1 MNLTLLL
8 KRGGGLRSGAT
19 LITLPMFGF
28 STLLLLVLASVQTGC
43 VGQPKGVTAPGI
55 VFKGAG
61 LDVGNAACVGENK
74 AGESCYVYIE
84 EFRRGDIAQE
94 AKVLCGRWEH
104 SSARIF
110 EVKHSGTPHSVEE
123 WAENS
128 WWRRDEV
135 EPRAHC
141 KRTGEVKTI
150 LSRPDG
156 TGGMEAQLL
165 DCKLRNGGWPYFAW
179 VVRSDEATY
188 LVDGI
193 PTAQGIAEKA
203 VGIVSGR
210 LEKTADVC
218 RGTPTKWIL
227 EAMLSDKTYG
237 ATELA
242 EYYRLMTLGQYYNG
256 VKDFA
261 AAENRYREALTFH
274 RTIVGDG
281 DPESLDPLMHIVLE
295 LSNQERFDEADVL
308 FKQVE
313 AFLPDASDQADRARY
328 LSYQALHFA
337 NQHKFEKALELAA
350 EATKLRKNML
360 LKPDFQG
367 RHSDLQSN
375 PLGAVGLPPDAADIV
390 QSRYIEAAMLRRLGK
405 EDEAEQVYQD
415 AKSILRA
422 AKQAPPLWTPQLDAL
437 GARITDSN
445 KVKGERLSEAI
456 GLWKVHAPGERPGA
470 LDYIEAG
477 ANYRAQGR
485 LDDALIAFR
494 TGIDL
499 VRGQGSFSFEQLL
512 PYFRTVLEVAESH
525 PARRDELY
533 KQMFEA
539 GQLVRGSRTR
549 QDIARAAVRL
559 GAQDSEAQKLIRELQ
574 DAENDSY
581 IHRRQLAAE
590 KIWGQGKV
598 VQQYNER
605 FAEELAIGQRTK
617 DAKNQVHDAFPH
629 YNQLIDAV
637 VNADEVLKALQ
648 LGEALVQVLLGST
661 ESVLFLVRDGTIR
674 AYRLEITEDEV
685 NSTVE
690 VLRKDLT
697 FPPTSFDVA
706 AAYRLYQR
714 LFSNVSNEI
723 KNAKHL
729 ITVPS
734 GALLSLPYGLLV
746 TEEPSPLI
754 AQQDAPAGEEKT
766 TQRGVDIIG
775 KDGKSRGLRNYTNVA
790 WLAKTGAISL
800 APSVR
805 SFIDLRRVDRSRATK
820 AFVGFGDPIPFTDTS
835 IKKLNLPENCLKH
848 VANYQASI
856 KNLRE
861 LPNTKKELSGI
872 SGMFPA
878 DSTVLVLSKEF
889 TEQKVKTYPL
899 QDYRILYF
907 ATHGLLPGELQC
919 QVEPSLLASPSDS
932 TREGDEGLIDASEI
946 LHFKLDA
953 DLVVLS
959 ACNTGGPGAEKEIRG
974 ENLSGLAR
982 AFFFAGARSL
992 LASHW
997 YLPDRETAGL
1007 MIDTFKGLYNQN
1019 DPKGLAIALNL
1030 AQRELMKD
1038 GSTSHPFYWAGLSLV
1053 GDGARIVSQQ
1063 GSQSKSNL

>member
-8 KRGGGLRSGAT
+8 KRGGGLRSGAA
-19 LITLPMFGF
+19 LATLPMFGL
-28 STLLLLVLASVQTGC
+28 STLLFVTLAGVQTGC
-43 VGQPKGVTAPGI
+43 VRQPSGVTAPGI
-55 VFKGAG
+55 VFRSSAG
-61 LDVGNAACVGENK
+61 LDVGNAVCVGENK
-74 AGESCYVYIE
+74 VGETCYVYIE
-84 EFRRGDIAQE
+84 ESRRGTITQE
-94 AKVLCGRWEH
+94 AKVLCGRWDH
-104 SSARIF
+104 SSVRIF
-110 EVKHSGTPHSVEE
+110 EVKHSGASHSLEE

-135 EPRAHC
+135 EARAHC
-141 KRTGEVKTI
+141 NRSGETKTI
-150 LSRPDG
+150 LTSPDG
-156 TGGMEAQLL
+156 TGGMQVQLL
-165 DCKLRNGGWPYFAW
+165 DCKLRSGGWPYFAW
-179 VVRSDEATY
+179 VARSNEATY

-193 PTAQGIAEKA
+193 PAAQGITEKA
-203 VGIVSGR
+203 IGIISGR
-210 LEKTADVC
+210 LDKTADVC
-218 RGTPTKWIL
+218 RGAPTKWIL
-227 EAMLSDKTYG
+227 EAMLSKKSYG
-237 ATELA
+237 ASDLA

-274 RTIVGDG
+274 RTIVGEG
-281 DPESLDPLMHIVLE
+281 DPESMDPLMHIALE

-313 AFLPDASDQADRARY
+313 AFLPGASDQADRARY
-328 LSYQALHFA
+328 LSYQALHLA
-337 NQHKFEKALELAA
+337 NQRYFEDARKLAA
-350 EATKLRKNML
+350 EATKLRKNL
-360 LKPDFQG
+360 LSKWDFQG

-375 PLGAVGLPPDAADIV
+375 PMGVVALPPDTADVV

-405 EDEAEQVYQD
+405 EDEAEQVYRE
-415 AKSILRA
+415 AKSTLRA
-422 AKQAPPLWTPQLDAL
+422 AKRAPPLWTPQLEAL
-437 GARITDSN
+437 GARIADSN
-445 KVKGERLSEAI
+445 KIREERLGESI
-456 GLWKVHAPGERPGA
+456 DLWKVYAPGERPGA

-485 LDDALIAFR
+485 LDDALIAFK

-499 VRGQGSFSFEQLL
+499 VRGQGSFRFEQLL
-512 PYFRTVLEVAESH
+512 PYFRTVLELAESR

-559 GAQDSEAQKLIRELQ
+559 GAQNSEAQKLIRELQ

-581 IHRRQLAAE
+581 IQRRRLAAE
-590 KIWGQGKV
+590 KIWDRGKV
-598 VQQYNER
+598 VQQYQER
-605 FAEELAIGQRTK
+605 LAEELAIGQRTK
-617 DAKNQVHDAFPH
+617 DARNQVHDAFPH

-637 VNADEVLKALQ
+637 VDADEVLKALKP
-648 LGEALVQVLLGST
+648 GEALVQVLLGST
-661 ESVLFLVRDGTIR
+661 ESLLFLVRDGTIR
-674 AYRLEITEDEV
+674 AYRLQITEEEV
-685 NSTVE
+685 NSTVD
-690 VLRKDLT
+690 VIIQKGLMRPT
-697 FPPTSFDVA
+697 TSFDVA

-714 LFSNVSNEI
+714 LFSSVSNEI

-729 ITVPS
+729 ITVPT

-746 TEEPSPLI
+746 TEEPSLT
-754 AQQDAPAGEEKT
+754 AQQDAPAREKET
-766 TQRGVDIIG
+766 TQRGLEIVG
-775 KDGKSRGLRNYTNVA
+775 KDGKSQGLSNYANVA
-790 WLAKTGAISL
+790 WLAKLGAISL

-820 AFVGFGDPIPFTDTS
+820 AFVGFGDPIPFTDNS

-907 ATHGLLPGELQC
+907 ATHGLLPGEFQC
-919 QVEPSLLASPSDS
+919 QPEPSLVASPSDS

-997 YLPDRETAGL
+997 YLPDKETAGL

-1063 GSQSKSNL
+1063 

>member
-1 MNLTLLL
+1 MTLTLLL
-8 KRGGGLRSGAT
+8 KRGARLRKGAA
-19 LITLPMFGF
+19 LVTLPMFGF

-43 VGQPKGVTAPGI
+43 VGQQPKGVTAPGI
-55 VFKGAG
+55 VFKSSAG
-61 LDVGNAACVGENK
+61 LDVGNAACVGQNN

-84 EFRRGDIAQE
+84 EFRRGAIAQE

-110 EVKHSGTPHSVEE
+110 EVKHSGTAHSLEE

-141 KRTGEVKTI
+141 NLTGEVKTI
-150 LSRPDG
+150 LTRPDG
-156 TGGMEAQLL
+156 TGGMEVQVL
-165 DCKLRNGGWPYFAW
+165 DCRLRNGGWPYFAW
-179 VVRSDEATY
+179 VVRSDDATY
-188 LVDGI
+188 LIDGI
-193 PTAQGIAEKA
+193 PTTQGIAEKA
-203 VGIVSGR
+203 IGIVSGR

-218 RGTPTKWIL
+218 RGTLTKWII
-227 EAMLSDKTYG
+227 EAMVSDKAYG
-237 ATELA
+237 AADLA

-281 DPESLDPLMHIVLE
+281 DPESMDPLMHVALE

-328 LSYQALHFA
+328 LSYQALHLA
-337 NQHKFEKALELAA
+337 NQHKFEKAWELAA
-350 EATKLRKNML
+350 KATKLRKNML

-415 AKSILRA
+415 AKSTLRA

-445 KVKGERLSEAI
+445 KVKGERLDEAI
-456 GLWKVHAPGERPGA
+456 DLWKVHAPGERPGA

-485 LDDALIAFR
+485 LDDALISFK

-499 VRGQGSFSFEQLL
+499 VRGQGSFRFEQLL

-539 GQLVRGSRTR
+539 AQLVRGSRTR
-549 QDIARAAVRL
+549 QDIARVAVRL
-559 GAQDSEAQKLIRELQ
+559 GAQHSEAQKLIRELQ

-581 IHRRQLAAE
+581 THRRRLAAE
-590 KIWGQGKV
+590 KIWGQGKA
-598 VQQYNER
+598 VQQYNEL

-617 DAKNQVHDAFPH
+617 DARKHVQDAFPH

-637 VNADEVLKALQ
+637 VNADEVLKALKP
-648 LGEALVQVLLGST
+648 GEALVQVLLGST

-674 AYRLEITEDEV
+674 AYRLEVTEEEV
-685 NSTVE
+685 NSE
-690 VLRKDLT
+690 VDLLRKSFEPDL
-697 FPPTSFDVA
+697 FKAGRPIGFNVEKS
-706 AAYRLYQR
+706 YSLYQQ
-714 LFSNVSNEI
+714 LFSPILNDVRDV
-723 KNAKHL
+723 KHL
-729 ITVPS
+729 ITVPT
-734 GALLSLPYGLLV
+734 GALLSLPFGLLV
-746 TEEPSPLI
+746 TEEPSPI
-754 AQQDAPAGEEKT
+754 AQRDALASE
-766 TQRGVDIIG
+766 D
-775 KDGKSRGLRNYTNVA
+775 YTNIA
-790 WLAKTGAISL
+790 WLARRGAITL

-805 SFIDLRRVDRSRATK
+805 SFVDLRRVNKSPATK
-820 AFVGFGDPIPFTDTS
+820 AFVGFGVPLQFPDYLPKGFRF
-835 IKKLNLPENCLKH
+835 NLPNECREDPKR
-848 VANYQASI
+848 VEKYQSSLHQLADLSNPKI
-856 KNLRE
+856 GTKEALR
-861 LPNTKKELSGI
+861 NI
-872 SGMFPA
+872 SAAFAG
-878 DSTVLVLSKEF
+878 DSTDLVLSENF
-889 TEQKVKTYPL
+889 TEQKVKNYPL
-899 QDYRILYF
+899 QDYRIIFF
-907 ATHGLLPGELQC
+907 ATHGLLPGETGC
-919 QVEPSLLASPSDS
+919 QPEPSLVASPPDS
-932 TREGDEGLIDASEI
+932 AQEGDDGLIDANEI

-959 ACNTGGPGAEKEIRG
+959 ACNTGGRSAEETRIRG
-974 ENLSGLAR
+974 ESLSGLSR
-982 AFFFAGARSL
+982 AFFFAGARSV

-997 YLPDRETAGL
+997 YLSATETARL
-1007 MIDTFKGLYNQN
+1007 MTNMFKSLYNET
-1019 DPKGLAIALNL
+1019 DPKALAVALNV
-1030 AQRELMKD
+1030 AQQELMK
-1038 GSTSHPFYWAGLSLV
+1038 GRSTSHPFFWAGLSLV
-1053 GDGARIVSQQ
+1053 GDGARSASPLKAQ
-1063 GSQSKSNL
+1063 

>member
-1 MNLTLLL
+1 MALTLLL

-19 LITLPMFGF
+19 LITLPMFGL
-28 STLLLLVLASVQTGC
+28 STLLFIALAGVQTGC
-43 VGQPKGVTAPGI
+43 VGQQPKGVTAPGI

-61 LDVGNAACVGENK
+61 LDVGSAACVGENK
-74 AGESCYVYIE
+74 AGETCYVYTE

-141 KRTGEVKTI
+141 NRTGEVKTI

-203 VGIVSGR
+203 IGIVSGR

-274 RTIVGDG
+274 RTIVGEG
-281 DPESLDPLMHIVLE
+281 DPESMDPLMHIALE

-337 NQHKFEKALELAA
+337 NQHKFEKALELAT

-360 LKPDFQG
+360 LKWDFQG

-375 PLGAVGLPPDAADIV
+375 PMGVVGLPPDAADVV

-405 EDEAEQVYQD
+405 EDEAEQVYRE
-415 AKSILRA
+415 AKSTLRA
-422 AKQAPPLWTPQLDAL
+422 AKQAPPLWTPQLEAL
-437 GARITDSN
+437 GARIADSN
-445 KVKGERLSEAI
+445 QIRGERLGEAI
-456 GLWKVHAPGERPGA
+456 DLWKVYAPGERPGA

-485 LDDALIAFR
+485 LDDALIAFK

-499 VRGQGSFSFEQLL
+499 VRGQGSFRFEQLL
-512 PYFRTVLEVAESH
+512 PYFRTVLEVAESS

-559 GAQDSEAQKLIRELQ
+559 GAENSEAQKLIRELQ

-581 IHRRQLAAE
+581 MHRRKLAAE

-617 DAKNQVHDAFPH
+617 EKRQGVQAAYPN

-637 VNADEVLKALQ
+637 VDADEVLKALKPD
-648 LGEALVQVLLGST
+648 EALVQVLLGDT
-661 ESVLFLVRDGTIR
+661 ESLLFLARDGVIR
-674 AYRLEITEDEV
+674 AYRLQVTEQEANTEV
-685 NSTVE
+685 ES
-690 VLRKDLT
+690 LRKGLELSLKLVPNPFNVT
-697 FPPTSFDVA
+697 TS
-706 AAYRLYQR
+706 YSIYQK
-714 LFSNVSNEI
+714 LFYPVLNEI
-723 KNAKHL
+723 RDVKHL
-729 ITVPS
+729 ITVPT
-734 GALLSLPYGLLV
+734 GALLSLPFGLLV
-746 TEEPSPLI
+746 TEDPSSI
-754 AQQDAPAGEEKT
+754 AQQDAPEREEGT
-766 TQRGVDIIG
+766 IQRGLEVIG
-775 KDGKSRGLRNYTNVA
+775 KDGKSRGLSNYASVA
-790 WLAKTGAISL
+790 WLAKRSAISL
-800 APSVR
+800 SPSVR

-835 IKKLNLPENCLKH
+835 IKNLNLPENCLKH
-848 VANYQASI
+848 VGNYQFSI
-856 KNLRE
+856 KNLE
-861 LPNTKKELSGI
+861 KLPNSKKELSSI

-878 DSTVLVLSKEF
+878 
-889 TEQKVKTYPL
+889 
-899 QDYRILYF
+899 
-907 ATHGLLPGELQC
+907 AT
-919 QVEPSLLASPSDS
+919 
-932 TREGDEGLIDASEI
+932 
-946 LHFKLDA
+946 
-953 DLVVLS
+953 
-959 ACNTGGPGAEKEIRG
+959 
-974 ENLSGLAR
+974 
-982 AFFFAGARSL
+982 
-992 LASHW
+992 
-997 YLPDRETAGL
+997 
-1007 MIDTFKGLYNQN
+1007 
-1019 DPKGLAIALNL
+1019 
-1030 AQRELMKD
+1030 
-1038 GSTSHPFYWAGLSLV
+1038 
-1053 GDGARIVSQQ
+1053 
-1063 GSQSKSNL
+1063 